1 MIKQFFE
8 EKFIPFAARIAGQK
22 HLLALRDGIVLA
34 MPLLIIGSLFIII
47 GEFPL
52 EAYQNFMASIFGE
65 GWNDFVWN
73 DIFVAT
79 ISLITLIATFGV
91 ASSLASSYGVDGL
104 PAGVLALSSFF
115 IISSLDIETWSWNAD
130 LFGVGNLFVGMI
142 IALLIGELYRFLLQK
157 NFVIKL
163 PSSVPPSVSRS
174 FTALL
179 PAGVIIVLS
188 LAVKWIFAATSF
200 GDLSGFFMAI
210 LKAPLTLAGTSYI
223 GAFIAVL
230 VEQILWSFGIHG
242 SSIVTSVLEPIWL
255 NANLENLAAFEA
267 GAKVLPHIVT
277 QTFIENFLWIGGSGA
292 TLPVVVYML
301 VFARSKLLKDV
312 GRLSI
317 APGLFNINEPVVFGL
332 PIVLNPF
339 LMIPFIISPLV
350 IMSISYI
357 TMAIGIFPRMAGLT
371 IPWTT
376 PYFISGY
383 LATGGHIGGIILQA
397 INFVVS
403 FIIWVPFIGSW
414 DRKNLELEKEESLTE
429 TRTDITLSV

>member
-8 EKFIPFAARIAGQK
+8 EKFIPFAARIAAQK
-22 HLLALRDGIVLA
+22 HLLALRDGIILA

-52 EAYQNFMASIFGE
+52 DAYQNFMASIFGE
-65 GWNDFVWN
+65 GWNEFVWN

-79 ISLITLIATFGV
+79 ISLISIIATFGV

-115 IISSLDIETWSWNAD
+115 ILNTLDAETWSWNAD
-130 LFGVGNLFVGMI
+130 LFGVQNLFVGMI
-142 IALLIGELYRFLLQK
+142 IALLVGEIYRFLLQK

-163 PSSVPPSVSRS
+163 PSSVPPSVARS

-179 PAGVIIVLS
+179 PAAVIIVLS
-188 LAVKWIFAATSF
+188 LAVKWIFAATSYGNISNF
-200 GDLSGFFMAI
+200 LVEI
-210 LKAPLTLAGTSYI
+210 LKAPLTFAGTSYI

-230 VEQILWSFGIHG
+230 IEQILWSFGIHG

-267 GAKVLPHIVT
+267 GASTLPHIVT
-277 QTFIENFLWIGGSGA
+277 QTFIEIFLWIGGSGA

-301 VFARSKLLKDV
+301 IFARSKLLKQV
-312 GRLSI
+312 GKLSI
-317 APGLFNINEPVVFGL
+317 APGIFNINEPVVFGL

-339 LMIPFIISPLV
+339 LMIPFILSPLA
-350 IMSISYI
+350 ILTISYVG
-357 TMAIGIFPRMAGLT
+357 MAIGIFPRMAGLT

-376 PYFISGY
+376 PYLISGY
-383 LATGGHIGGIILQA
+383 LATGGHIGGVILQI

-403 FIIWVPFIGSW
+403 FLIWLPFIGSW
-414 DRKNLELEKEESLTE
+414 DKKNVELEKEETVAQADNATMSM
-429 TRTDITLSV
+429 